1 MTDIDT
7 RINDDDFKPM
17 LTLKEEKA
25 AEAGPGLTDYV
36 LMSSQ
41 IVLLL
46 IWTFCC
52 QYGDGVSPKSEYVKP
67 VNSNIYPCFQD
78 VNVMIFIGFGYLM
91 TYIKAGGQTAL
102 SFNWI
107 ISIWC
112 IQWGILF
119 QALFQQLFTGAP
131 LTYID
136 ITLESLIWGLFAAAT
151 AMITYGAL
159 LGKCSLQQLLFL
171 TFWEMLFWGLNVA
184 ICTQALMGVDMGGSI
199 IIHAFGCFFGLAA
212 SYHFQPTLA
221 AQSPNNMSSHNSEI
235 IAMIGSVFL
244 WMFWPSFNGALAADG
259 NQQNRVFI
267 NTNLAIAAGCI
278 GAAFTARLFYGKLE
292 MTIIMNAT
300 LAGGVAI
307 GTCSDIITS
316 PAGAMWVGFLAG
328 IISAVGFEKIEPFL
342 ARKINL

>member
-1 MTDIDT
+1 
-7 RINDDDFKPM
+7 
-17 LTLKEEKA
+17 
-25 AEAGPGLTDYV
+25 
-36 LMSSQ
+36 
-41 IVLLL
+41 
-46 IWTFCC
+46 
-52 QYGDGVSPKSEYVKP
+52 
-67 VNSNIYPCFQD
+67 
-78 VNVMIFIGFGYLM
+78 M

-112 IQWGILF
+112 IQWGILS
-119 QALFQQLFTGAP
+119 QAFFQQLFAGGSM
-131 LTYID
+131 TYINID
-136 ITLESLIWGLFAAAT
+136 LESLIWGLFGAAT

-171 TFWEMLFWGLNVA
+171 TFWEMIFWGLNVA
-184 ICTQALMGVDMGGSI
+184 ICTQALLATDMGGSI
-199 IIHAFGCFFGLAA
+199 IIHAFGCFLGLAA

-221 AQSPNNMSSHNSEI
+221 AISPNNVSSHNSEI
-235 IAMIGSVFL
+235 IAMVGSIFL
-244 WMFWPSFNGALAADG
+244 WMFWPSFNGALASDG

-267 NTNLAIAAGCI
+267 NTNLAIAAGCM

-316 PAGAMWVGFLAG
+316 PAGSMWLGFAAG
-328 IISAVGFEKIEPFL
+328 IISAVGFEKIGPFL
-342 ARKINL
+342 EKKINL